1 MADEELALIHTIYWR
16 SLRGAARICLC
27 LAVVAFAQQ
36 SSQQIP
42 TPLQVQSTAATPQA
56 LLHPNPPD
64 PAYKPPI
71 NQTLTYTVDWRF
83 FTAGTATLRMEN
95 AHGEHRFLGSADS
108 IGFAA
113 VLYHVKDRFEAFVD
127 PKTNC
132 TLSLTKHTEEGF
144 RRLETVITYEQARR
158 KSVLAEK
165 NLKNST
171 AKTQE
176 NDTPGCVTD
185 VLSGV
190 YYIASQPLAPNT
202 SLVFPLNDGGKTVS
216 VKVNVQ
222 AREDIK
228 VPAGTFKT
236 IRVEPTAE
244 SGVVKNRGEMWIWFT
259 DDARH
264 IPVQV
269 KARMFFGTLTM
280 KLQNPL

>member
-1 MADEELALIHTIYWR
+1 LA
-16 SLRGAARICLC
+16 AA
-27 LAVVAFAQQ
+27 AFAQQ
-36 SSQQIP
+36 TSQPIAQ
-42 TPLQVQSTAATPQA
+42 QVQNAQTTPQA

-95 AHGEHRFLGSADS
+95 AHGEYRFLGSADS

-144 RRLETVITYEQARR
+144 RRLETNITYEQARR

-171 AKTQE
+171 SKTQE

-190 YYIASQPLAPNT
+190 YYIASQPLLPNT

-216 VKVNVQ
+216 VKVNMQ
-222 AREDIK
+222 AREEVK

-236 IRVEPTAE
+236 IRVQPTAE

-269 KARMFFGTLTM
+269 KAKMFFGTLTL